1 MEEEKTLK
9 IKDGTANPAPLGLCA
24 FAMTTILLNLHN
36 IGLFG
41 LDTSIMAMG
50 LFYGGLLQI
59 IVGIM
64 EWKKGNT
71 FGTIAFASYGAFWIA
86 LVTLG
91 LLPKS
96 NLGEAPTALSMACF
110 LGVWGIFSL
119 FLFIGTFKLNRALQL
134 VFGTLTVLFF
144 LLAIA
149 KVTENHSLHVF
160 AGYEGILCGLLAM
173 YAGMAQVL
181 NEVFGK
187 TVMPL
192 GIMKQ

>member
-1 MEEEKTLK
+1 MEEEKIVK
-9 IKDGTANPAPLGLCA
+9 IKDTNANPAPLGLCA

-36 IGLFG
+36 IGLFA
-41 LDTSIMAMG
+41 LDSSIMAMG

-64 EWKKGNT
+64 EWKKANT

-86 LVTLG
+86 LVFLFI
-91 LLPKS
+91 LPKM
-96 NLGEAPTALSMACF
+96 NLGEAPSAISMACF
-110 LGVWGIFSL
+110 LGIWGVFSL
-119 FLFIGTFKLNRALQL
+119 FLFIGTFKLNRALQW

-149 KVTENHSLHVF
+149 KATENHALHTF

-181 NEVFGK
+181 NEVYGK
-187 TVMPL
+187 IVMPL
-192 GIMKQ
+192 GVKK

>member
-1 MEEEKTLK
+1 MEEEKTVK
-9 IKDGTANPAPLGLCA
+9 IKDATANPAPLGLCA

-36 IGLFG
+36 IGLYA

-50 LFYGGLLQI
+50 LFYGGLIQI
-59 IVGIM
+59 IAGVL

-71 FGTIAFASYGAFWIA
+71 FGMVAFSSYGAFWIA
-86 LVTLG
+86 LVMLMM
-91 LLPKS
+91 LPKS
-96 NLGEAPTALSMACF
+96 NLGEAPSAISMACF
-110 LGVWGIFSL
+110 LGMWGVFSL

-134 VFGTLTVLFF
+134 VFGTLTLLFF

-149 KVTENHSLHVF
+149 KATENESLHTL
-160 AGYEGILCGLLAM
+160 AGYEGILCGLTAL

-187 TVMPL
+187 TVLPL
-192 GIMKQ
+192 GVKK